1 MIDLITVVF
10 QPEIPYLEIQARS
23 IENNFAQDQIRTI
36 YIVVNDV
43 DSVVDSVDRSWYGK
57 FADRVVIYPYSIFG
71 YVNQVGGWD
80 NQQLCKILAAA
91 RSQCEWSLVLDA
103 KTYFVRPCKLDLL
116 VDSSNRACTN
126 LLQTQPVFESARQT
140 VEQLYQIKLDNII
153 GPGGVP
159 FLFHTETVQAMIADT
174 EQLAGKSFIEFFQ
187 SNVCYPNL
195 ITEFYLYSGY
205 VKYKYG
211 NFDSLYNQKQR
222 WTCINVA
229 DWQVEQFDLLLQDM
243 QRFLTLTV
251 SVAGKAWRLLNTE
264 QQQAYLAVLHKKHL
278 IDDIEIAQKKLN
290 TVIN

>member
-23 IENNFAQDQIRTI
+23 IENNFAEDQIRTI

-43 DSVVDSVDRSWYGK
+43 DSVVDSVNRAWYGK
-57 FADRVVIYPYSIFG
+57 FADRVVVYPYSIFG

-103 KTYFVRPCKLDLL
+103 KTYFVRPCKPDLL

-159 FLFHTETVQAMIADT
+159 FLFHTKTVQTMIADT
-174 EQLAGKSFIEFFQ
+174 EQLTGKSFIDFFQ

-278 IDDIEIAQKKLN
+278 IDNIEIAQKKLN

>member
-23 IENNFAQDQIRTI
+23 IENNFAEEQIRTI
-36 YIVVNDV
+36 YVVVNDA
-43 DSVVDSVDRSWYGK
+43 DLVVDQVDRTWYGK
-57 FADRVVIYPYSIFG
+57 FADRVVVYPYSIFG

-91 RSQCEWSLVLDA
+91 RSTCNWSLVLDA
-103 KTYFVRPCKLDLL
+103 KTYFVRPCKPELL

-126 LLQTQPVFESARQT
+126 LLRTQPVFESARQT

-159 FLFHTETVQAMIADT
+159 FLFHTETVRSMIADT
-174 EQLAGKSFIEFFQ
+174 EQLSRQSFIEFFQ
-187 SNVCYPNL
+187 TNVCYPNL

-211 NFDSLYNQKQR
+211 NFDSLYNQRQR

-229 DWQVEQFDLLLQDM
+229 DWQVDEFELLLQDM

-251 SVAGKAWRLLNTE
+251 SVAGKAWRLLNNE
-264 QQQAYLAVLHKKHL
+264 QQLAYLAVLHKKHL
-278 IDDIEIAQKKLN
+278 ITDIEFTQKKLN